1 MRSPSVDDEFE
12 AFFSAHA
19 GGLERFAT
27 MLVGDPHQGAELAQE
42 ALVRVYARW
51 GRVSDGAPTAYARTV
66 VLNLVRSA
74 HRSRRTRAATAVPLW
89 AAGGEADLQDPE
101 GQVEDSIRLVPA
113 LQRLPPVRRATV
125 LLRFYE
131 DRSIQEVARL
141 LDRPEGTVKSDIHRA
156 LRQLRPLLE
165 EPATE
170 RGKL

>member
-1 MRSPSVDDEFE
+1 MRSRSVDDEFE

-27 MLVGDPHQGAELAQE
+27 MLVGDPHEGAELAQE

-51 GRVSDGAPTAYARTV
+51 GRIGNGAPTAYARTV

-74 HRSRRTRAATAVPLW
+74 HRLRKLRGATAMPAW
-89 AAGGEADLQDPE
+89 AAGGDAGLRDLE
-101 GQVEDSIRLVPA
+101 GQVEDSMRLVPA
-113 LQRLPPVRRATV
+113 LQRRSPVRRAAV

-141 LDRPEGTVKSDIHRA
+141 LRGTSGRCGVWGSDA
-156 LRQLRPLLE
+156 
-165 EPATE
+165 
-170 RGKL
+170 